1 VFFYF
6 FIIPPPSLFLVHS
19 VKSFPSD
26 DVKENFS
33 YGIFSMQQEIS
44 LGEIYQCG
52 SMIGQEILKNL
63 GIVFLL

>member
-1 VFFYF
+1 MKKNSKRVYIIYYLILLPYTMKTICQGGFYF

-33 YGIFSMQQEIS
+33 YGIFSMQ
-44 LGEIYQCG
+44 
-52 SMIGQEILKNL
+52 
-63 GIVFLL
+63 